1 MTNTLKLRGLIIF
14 CFIFCSI
21 YSCRKGDKKGYS
33 VVEGFKIDTIKINFD
48 LETALE
54 SEVIDSSVKI
64 VYLKSDSIPVFSV
77 DKLVFSNQSF
87 FISDNFGDRIFC
99 FDLDGQ
105 MKFFIEKPGYGPEEY
120 IEIDDIGV
128 NFINKTLEVLDT
140 RRQRIVQY
148 DLSTGA
154 FVSAKSYDF
163 FTKSFSPIGNGG
175 RLFHNSTIPNGQFN
189 GDNYNNSVV
198 YITDSLNNLLKTH
211 FPQSEKS
218 LDKIRLVTK
227 NNIFRSYENLNLNY
241 VPLYSSTI
249 YNLHTE
255 NFNLKPHYYLDFGP
269 RNLNDNILKSFNGPM
284 IKFHQY
290 IIESGLVYSVSDFY
304 ETRTTV
310 YFTFYMSGE
319 FYQTVYD
326 KDSKKSLTYRHL
338 IRDKGSFRMRPSGVF
353 KDNFVTILS
362 EERILNHVNFFESK
376 FSEKE
381 LEELADYQLF
391 KETKD
396 KNISE
401 NPVLI
406 FTRYKSID

>member
-140 RRQRIVQY
+140 RRQRIV
-148 DLSTGA
+148 
-154 FVSAKSYDF
+154 
-163 FTKSFSPIGNGG
+163 
-175 RLFHNSTIPNGQFN
+175 
-189 GDNYNNSVV
+189 
-198 YITDSLNNLLKTH
+198 
-211 FPQSEKS
+211 
-218 LDKIRLVTK
+218 
-227 NNIFRSYENLNLNY
+227 
-241 VPLYSSTI
+241 
-249 YNLHTE
+249 
-255 NFNLKPHYYLDFGP
+255 
-269 RNLNDNILKSFNGPM
+269 
-284 IKFHQY
+284 
-290 IIESGLVYSVSDFY
+290 
-304 ETRTTV
+304 
-310 YFTFYMSGE
+310 
-319 FYQTVYD
+319 
-326 KDSKKSLTYRHL
+326 
-338 IRDKGSFRMRPSGVF
+338 
-353 KDNFVTILS
+353 
-362 EERILNHVNFFESK
+362 
-376 FSEKE
+376 
-381 LEELADYQLF
+381 
-391 KETKD
+391 
-396 KNISE
+396 
-401 NPVLI
+401 
-406 FTRYKSID
+406 

>member
-1 MTNTLKLRGLIIF
+1 
-14 CFIFCSI
+14 
-21 YSCRKGDKKGYS
+21 
-33 VVEGFKIDTIKINFD
+33 
-48 LETALE
+48 
-54 SEVIDSSVKI
+54 
-64 VYLKSDSIPVFSV
+64 
-77 DKLVFSNQSF
+77 
-87 FISDNFGDRIFC
+87 
-99 FDLDGQ
+99 
-105 MKFFIEKPGYGPEEY
+105 
-120 IEIDDIGV
+120 
-128 NFINKTLEVLDT
+128 
-140 RRQRIVQY
+140 
-148 DLSTGA
+148 
-154 FVSAKSYDF
+154 
-163 FTKSFSPIGNGG
+163 
-175 RLFHNSTIPNGQFN
+175 
-189 GDNYNNSVV
+189 
-198 YITDSLNNLLKTH
+198 
-211 FPQSEKS
+211 
-218 LDKIRLVTK
+218 
-227 NNIFRSYENLNLNY
+227 
-241 VPLYSSTI
+241 
-249 YNLHTE
+249 
-255 NFNLKPHYYLDFGP
+255 
-269 RNLNDNILKSFNGPM
+269 M

-362 EERILNHVNFFESK
+362 EERILNLVNFFESK